1 MRFQV
6 PQFIEIESKI
16 FGPLTFKQFIYLAG
30 GAGISFLIYASLPF
44 FIAVMFIVPVGAFVI
59 ALSFYKVN
67 NRPFIKVTESALR
80 YFTAPKI
87 YIWKKEKMRLPTTLD
102 KMTSKQQER
111 GVNPQYAPKLN
122 KSKLKELAWSL
133 DIKHNI
139 K

>member
-30 GAGISFLIYASLPF
+30 GAGLSFLFYAFLPF
-44 FIAVMFIVPVGAFVI
+44 FIAVIFIAPVGAFAA
-59 ALSFYKVN
+59 ALAFYKVH
-67 NRPFIKVTESALR
+67 NRPFIKVTESAFR

-87 YIWKKEKMRLPTTLD
+87 YIWRKEKIQQPTSIDKLTL
-102 KMTSKQQER
+102 KQTEK
-111 GVNPQYAPKLN
+111 GINLQYIPKFT

>member
-30 GAGISFLIYASLPF
+30 GAGLSFLFYAFLPF
-44 FIAVMFIVPVGAFVI
+44 FIAVIFIAPVGAFAA
-59 ALSFYKVN
+59 ALAFYKVH
-67 NRPFIKVTESALR
+67 NRPTLKQTEKGINLQ
-80 YFTAPKI
+80 YIPKFT
-87 YIWKKEKMRLPTTLD
+87 
-102 KMTSKQQER
+102 
-111 GVNPQYAPKLN
+111 